1 MSSVFDKPLMGS
13 YKNIEQVPDHA
24 LPLYATVLQKDYNR
38 LKERLDVCQ
47 KECIRI
53 AELYKRDKAAFLE
66 EIDRLVSR
74 IDNDPDY
81 LGVITDI
88 TNANQGLS
96 QENDKLKAH
105 INALEMNIA
114 DKESYIIKMQG
125 KLRLLE
131 KEVWDLKNIP
141 HTDNSAVIAL
151 LLDENNKLLD
161 ENKKLKADK

>member
-1 MSSVFDKPLMGS
+1 MSSVFDRPLVGTL
-13 YKNIEQVPDHA
+13 KNIEQVPDHA

-53 AELYKRDKAAFLE
+53 AELYKRDKAAFLA

-114 DKESYIIKMQG
+114 DKESYIIKMQE

-161 ENKKLKADK
+161 ENKKLKAYK

>member
-13 YKNIEQVPDHA
+13 YKDIEQVPDLA

-53 AELYKRDKAAFLE
+53 AELYKRDKAAFLA

-81 LGVITDI
+81 MGVITDI

-114 DKESYIIKMQG
+114 DKESYIIKMQE

-151 LLDENNKLLD
+151 LLDENKKLLD
-161 ENKKLKADK
+161 ENKKLKAYK

>member
-13 YKNIEQVPDHA
+13 YKDIKQVPNHA

-53 AELYKRDKAAFLE
+53 AELYKRDKTAFLA

-114 DKESYIIKMQG
+114 DKESYIIKMQE

-151 LLDENNKLLD
+151 LLDENKKLLD
-161 ENKKLKADK
+161 ENKKLKADR